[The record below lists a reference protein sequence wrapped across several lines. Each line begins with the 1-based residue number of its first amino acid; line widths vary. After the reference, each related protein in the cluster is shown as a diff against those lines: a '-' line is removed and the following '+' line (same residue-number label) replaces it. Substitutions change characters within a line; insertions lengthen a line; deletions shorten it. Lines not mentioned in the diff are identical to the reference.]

1 MSKKPDPTPWRA
13 VHGILLLDKPAGLS
27 SNQALQQAKRL
38 FRAEKAGHTGSLDPL
53 ATGLLPLCFG
63 EATKIAGLLLG
74 NSKAYDA
81 ELMLGVTTDTG
92 DAEGQVLRRRPVPA
106 LDTAQIERALAPLR
120 GRITQ
125 VPPAYSAIKQG
136 GEPLYAKARR
146 GEAVQAPARTV
157 EVFALELTRW
167 EGDRLALHVEC
178 SSGTYIRSLVV
189 DLGEALGCGAHL
201 TALRRVWVTPFRHPQ
216 LHRLA
221 DLADAAADPAR
232 LDALLLPLEAGLG
245 DLPVLTLDAGQAQ
258 RLRQGQRLT
267 LAEIPAPG
275 LYVARGPLHRV
286 LALVD
291 VHASGELRVR
301 RGFNASV

>member
-106 LDTAQIERALAPLR
+106 LDTAQIERALALLR

>member
-106 LDTAQIERALAPLR
+106 LDTAQIERALALLR

-275 LYVARGPLHRV
+275 LYVACGPLHRV

>member
-106 LDTAQIERALAPLR
+106 LDTAQIERALALLR

-267 LAEIPAPG
+267 LAEVPAPG

>member
-1 MSKKPDPTPWRA
+1 VSKKPDPTPWRA

-106 LDTAQIERALAPLR
+106 LDTAQIERALALLR

-157 EVFALELTRW
+157 QVFALELTRW